1 MKKIYEKEYALTK
14 ISMFLEPKEILS
26 FLSLN
31 KAINKKL
38 NPLTSSSINLMFYLG
53 VTREF
58 FSMNEDYIEDENFSN
73 SDKNV
78 LESKWKGNI
87 NWKKFYYQIL
97 RHFNS
102 YPDKEISEK
111 IKEYFKIHLFLM
123 YLRKENRVLE
133 YKNSSVHQTINFDT
147 NIKDICTYNYYDK
160 YINSDYLFGE
170 NGSKNVIIFL
180 RKNLPFENEL
190 SNFRDIYNEFSKN
203 SEYRNILNMILSY
216 DFENLD
222 LLYEQIMKNGNK
234 NINKIIYFVLWSIR
248 SFMFYAKYNY
258 EIIIRFDNDK
268 EEAKFLSQFNKAY
281 NSYINAALLT
291 DSNFENISIII
302 NYLDKFLNGNYQN
315 KNVGKFSLYQLY
327 FKIFEKKFF
336 EKLEKKIELKASLKL
351 REYLNELI
359 NNEKDKNASENME
372 IDEAYKTRDCTP
384 NCSTDEMEYLDEL
397 DSENIL
403 DFESKIE
410 ENELLSDI
418 TNSFL
423 DMDINKDN
431 SIAINHSCVRLGGN
445 YDKYEDMLDNELKLF
460 LEKNIEEKSISE
472 VFEVIEK
479 SLKTYGNSRIFGT
492 NSLNLIN
499 RTKKK
504 LLKNAYK
511 ILVPNIISI
520 LQKNFRAHLKLDEIT
535 KKRILILQKS
545 EIQDNKEFN
554 YDLSDFSQKNRIK
567 IEGKVKEEINNIKS
581 CLYEQNI
588 NGFDIDETVGL
599 VNKYMDNN
607 GIELVLLVKK
617 MIYFYYGQMQIYE
630 ENDKKIESILK
641 PENKSFSYP
650 LNDILRIQN

>member
-1 MKKIYEKEYALTK
+1 M
-14 ISMFLEPKEILS
+14 EIKT
-26 FLSLN
+26 F
-31 KAINKKL
+31 
-38 NPLTSSSINLMFYLG
+38 
-53 VTREF
+53 
-58 FSMNEDYIEDENFSN
+58 
-73 SDKNV
+73 
-78 LESKWKGNI
+78 
-87 NWKKFYYQIL
+87 
-97 RHFNS
+97 
-102 YPDKEISEK
+102 
-111 IKEYFKIHLFLM
+111 
-123 YLRKENRVLE
+123 
-133 YKNSSVHQTINFDT
+133 
-147 NIKDICTYNYYDK
+147 
-160 YINSDYLFGE
+160 
-170 NGSKNVIIFL
+170 
-180 RKNLPFENEL
+180 
-190 SNFRDIYNEFSKN
+190 
-203 SEYRNILNMILSY
+203 
-216 DFENLD
+216 
-222 LLYEQIMKNGNK
+222 
-234 NINKIIYFVLWSIR
+234 LWSIR

-520 LQKNFRAHLKLDEIT
+520 LQKSFRAHLKLDEIT

>member
-1 MKKIYEKEYALTK
+1 
-14 ISMFLEPKEILS
+14 
-26 FLSLN
+26 
-31 KAINKKL
+31 
-38 NPLTSSSINLMFYLG
+38 
-53 VTREF
+53 
-58 FSMNEDYIEDENFSN
+58 
-73 SDKNV
+73 
-78 LESKWKGNI
+78 
-87 NWKKFYYQIL
+87 
-97 RHFNS
+97 
-102 YPDKEISEK
+102 
-111 IKEYFKIHLFLM
+111 M

-248 SFMFYAKYNY
+248 SFKFYAKYNY

-520 LQKNFRAHLKLDEIT
+520 LQKSFRAHLKLDEIT